1 MKITDIKIDGFGVWR
16 DLALRGLSPEL
27 TVFYGP
33 NEAGKS
39 TLMQFMRSVLYGIS
53 PERRGRYLPPVV
65 GGRPGGSLK
74 VQTHAGPLTISRHAD
89 RGSDDV
95 GKVTVITA
103 DGEEQGDRLLRESL
117 EHVDEP
123 TFNNIFAV
131 GIREVQELG
140 SLSDTAAA
148 QWLYRLTSGLDRIS
162 LYDVIHM
169 LAGARTRL
177 LNSAEQRSEIRTLAH
192 EREQLRGELDEL
204 VAKGRRWSQ
213 AAVKLRELA
222 DEVDRRQAEAKALAA
237 RARRLEVAIGV
248 KPLWIKRTKID
259 DQLERFSHLRP
270 LDEGTLA
277 TLDDLNKR
285 IEEHQRQRD
294 ILRGQ
299 RVQLRDEIKR
309 LGIND
314 LLVRNSGRLEALLEQ
329 QEWLQAVQRM
339 AAELADDV
347 ENLEARLASEN
358 ERLSHEWT
366 GAGKL
371 PPRIGTDTIE
381 QLTPQARA
389 IEATEGLLQT
399 ARHEL
404 EVHRAGE
411 HQYRAQIESAM
422 TGGEQLGL
430 PKDLDAAGDLV
441 AQLRR
446 RQQVEQRIE
455 AAQRQAEELQQQA
468 HELVDEQVVPMG
480 LFSWLLAVF
489 VLGFV
494 ALGAWWLVPAATLGK
509 YGGWI
514 AAIGIGGSIF
524 AWLFKYFAEDS
535 ASDRFDACHKQIEM
549 VLKQIDDAEEE
560 RGKLDRELPLTEGS
574 AALRLQHAE
583 RHLAELERVLPVESQ
598 RREAVNEMASAE
610 RRLKLAEEKHAAALA
625 NWKSKLRALG
635 LPDDISP
642 SGLATMA
649 GQCERLAELEARIE
663 NRRDDMRRR
672 QREFNVVS
680 QRIFALA
687 EETGLR
693 LAVAGVSE
701 AGTKPGSQTPR
712 TEGTNKPGSQTPT
725 PVSPLQQLDHLRA
738 EYHKQQERVARRKEL
753 RERSH
758 ALKVEQ
764 SRHANAAVSFTR
776 RRDAL
781 FEKCGAAGEQELRQL
796 AAQLDEAE
804 ELRKKRTALS
814 REIVAA
820 IGKHGSEADF
830 APLLAPE
837 SIGRLDNDWESLA
850 TQTEEHDRQL
860 KAALQRR
867 GALVEQQ
874 RAAAADRSLAAKQV
888 ELSVVE
894 AQLAR
899 AVEAWRERA
908 AVSLFLERI
917 REDYEQHRQPETLRE
932 ASNYLNQLTGGR
944 YTRIWTPL
952 AHDILFV
959 DTAEGQPLS
968 VQVLSRGTREQ
979 LFVSLRLA
987 LVAAY
992 ARRGIHL
999 PMILDDVFVN
1009 FDAGRTRIACNV
1021 LRHFAKQ
1028 GHQLLV
1034 FTCHEHVWRMFQELK
1049 VDTRKIPNRLG
1060 EAEIAEPEPEPAA
1073 LPAPEP
1079 IANLPQ
1085 FEEPRPVLI
1094 EPVPISPVEPVPLPP
1109 IARKQVDEPK
1119 PVVLTRGPA
1128 PAPAITELEYWWEAK
1143 ARPATDAETDLAEQQ
1158 YDWMPDAEA
1167 PRAFAK
1173 RSAARSGER

>member
-16 DLALRGLSPEL
+16 DLNLRGLSPEL

-39 TLMQFMRSVLYGIS
+39 TLMQFMRSVLYGVS
-53 PERRGRYLPPVV
+53 PERRERYLPPVV

-74 VQTHAGPLTISRHAD
+74 VQTNVGPLTISRYTD
-89 RGSDDV
+89 RGPTDV
-95 GKVTVITA
+95 GKVTIITA
-103 DGEEQGDRLLRESL
+103 DGEEQGDRLLREAL

-123 TFNNIFAV
+123 TYNNIFAV

-162 LYDVIHM
+162 LYDVIRM
-169 LAGARTRL
+169 LAGTRTRL
-177 LNSAEQRSEIRTLAH
+177 LNSADQKSEIRTLIAR
-192 EREQLRGELDEL
+192 REQLRGELDEL
-204 VAKGRRWSQ
+204 VAKGRRWAQS
-213 AAVKLRELA
+213 AVKLRELA
-222 DEVDRRQAEAKALAA
+222 EEVEHRQAEAKALAA
-237 RARRLEVAIGV
+237 RARRLEVAIGL
-248 KPLWIKRTKID
+248 KSLWTNRTKID
-259 DQLERFSHLRP
+259 DQLERFSHLRALEEGTIAS
-270 LDEGTLA
+270 LDE
-277 TLDDLNKR
+277 LNKR
-285 IEEHQRQRD
+285 IEEHERQRD

-299 RVQLRDEIKR
+299 RSQLHGEAKR

-314 LLVRNSGRLEALLEQ
+314 LLVRNGRRLEALIEQ
-329 QEWLQAVQRM
+329 QDWLQAVERM
-339 AAELADDV
+339 AAELAEEV
-347 ENLEARLASEN
+347 QNLEARLASEN

-371 PPRIGTDTIE
+371 PPRITSDVVE

-389 IEATEGLLQT
+389 IEATEGLLQS

-404 EVHRAGE
+404 EIQRAGE
-411 HQYRAQIESAM
+411 HQFRAQIDSAM
-422 TGGEQLGL
+422 TSGEQLGL
-430 PKDLDAAGDLV
+430 PKDLEAAGDLV

-455 AAQRQAEELQQQA
+455 AAHRQAEDLQQQA
-468 HELVDEQVVPMG
+468 QELVDEQVVPMG

-489 VLGFV
+489 VLGFM
-494 ALGAWWLVPAATLGK
+494 ALGAWWLIPSATLGK

-535 ASDRFDACHKQIEM
+535 AADRFDACHKQIELL
-549 VLKQIDDAEEE
+549 LKQIEGAEEE
-560 RGKLDRELPLTEGS
+560 QARLDRELPLTDGS

-583 RHLAELERVLPVESQ
+583 RHLAELERILPVESQ
-598 RREAVNEMASAE
+598 RREAASEIASAE

-635 LPDDISP
+635 LPDDVSP
-642 SGLATMA
+642 AGLATMA

-663 NRRDDMRRR
+663 NRRDDMHRRK
-672 QREFNVVS
+672 REFNVVS

-693 LAVAGVSE
+693 LTAVADGWLGSRPPTADE
-701 AGTKPGSQTPR
+701 PPAGKRVGGSPAARPQPP
-712 TEGTNKPGSQTPT
+712 EENAG
-725 PVSPLQQLDHLRA
+725 PLQQLDHLRA

-753 RERSH
+753 RERSK
-758 ALKVEQ
+758 ALKVDQ
-764 SRHANAAVSFTR
+764 FRHAQAATGLKR
-776 RRDAL
+776 RREAL
-781 FEKCGAAGEQELRQL
+781 FEKCGVAGEHELRQL
-796 AAQLDEAE
+796 AAQLDDAE
-804 ELRKKRTALS
+804 QLRKKRLAVT
-814 REIVAA
+814 REIAAA

-830 APLLAPE
+830 APLLAAD
-837 SIGRLDNDWESLA
+837 SIGRLEKDWETLA
-850 TQTEEHDRQL
+850 SQAEALDRES
-860 KAALQRR
+860 KDALQRR

-874 RAAAADRSLAAKQV
+874 RAAAADRSLSLKQV
-888 ELSVVE
+888 ELNTVE
-894 AQLAR
+894 EQLAR
-899 AVEAWRERA
+899 AIEAWRERA
-908 AVSLFLERI
+908 VVGMFLERI
-917 REDYEQHRQPETLRE
+917 REDYEQHRQPETLKE
-932 ASNYLNQLTGGR
+932 ASGYLNQLTGGK

-959 DTAEGQPLS
+959 DTVDGQPLP

-1009 FDAGRTRIACNV
+1009 FDAGRTKTACAV
-1021 LRHFAKQ
+1021 LRDFAKQ

-1034 FTCHEHVWRMFQELK
+1034 FTCHEHVWRLFQDLK
-1049 VDTRKIPNRLG
+1049 VDTRKIPNRMADQ
-1060 EAEIAEPEPEPAA
+1060 EVAEPLPEPARLPEPEPEPVP
-1073 LPAPEP
+1073 PAT
-1079 IANLPQ
+1079 LQ
-1085 FEEPRPVLI
+1085 Q
-1094 EPVPISPVEPVPLPP
+1094 PVEPVPQTQAVVELAPRP
-1109 IARKQVDEPK
+1109 
-1119 PVVLTRGPA
+1119 PVVEETKESIRPVN
-1128 PAPAITELEYWWEAK
+1128 PTPRPVSTEIEYWWNDDVQVQTESSGDAGEAQV
-1143 ARPATDAETDLAEQQ
+1143 P
-1158 YDWMPDAEA
+1158 YDWASEMEIH
-1167 PRAFAK
+1167 R
-1173 RSAARSGER
+1173 